1 MSKQQP
7 PKWADRFL
15 EWFCS
20 DEQIEILQGDLHE
33 LYEWRLEE
41 KGLLPA
47 RLFYIKDVL
56 DMLRPFALKR
66 KKSPQ
71 KLNQITMLRS
81 YLKISLRNLIK
92 HRVHTGIN
100 VAGLL
105 LGITCGL
112 VLFMLIRYELSF
124 NNYHANG
131 DRIYRISSATTVEGS
146 TNFVGGVPIPM
157 LDAAREELVG
167 LENATLVWSPGSDDF
182 RVDRAGQEPAV
193 FDNGI
198 KVAYTDPSFFDVF
211 TWPWL
216 EGNRQ
221 TSLAQPNELVV
232 TESLA
237 DRFFPEGPAVGRV
250 VHYGNIPLTIVGI
263 IEDAPVNSDL
273 PFDAFV
279 AISSMANNPLI
290 KKWSVTSESVA
301 LFVQATDGVSEER
314 LTEQL
319 PKLKDRMPEKLRK
332 YFNQNAGFSLDHVLV
347 PLSDYHFDPRFE
359 NFNGRTASRSTLNT
373 YAIVGLLL
381 VITACVNFI
390 NMTLAVAS
398 KRAKEVGVRKVL
410 GSSKGQLMLRFIL
423 ETFGITLLSIMLSVV
438 LAGAIMQV
446 WVNDFME
453 VTVQINPFQDSV
465 LMYSLMGLLVGI
477 TLLAGLMPALSSA
490 RIASVKALRGQM
502 APGGKF
508 GSFRKGLIVFQLLA
522 AQVLIFGTIVIVKQI
537 DFATSSDL
545 GFEKEFLIN
554 VGLPDTEVRTR
565 DLLKSQLANAVGV
578 ESFTFA
584 QNPPISASLRGG
596 PVNVKGKDG
605 EMVQLNLEI
614 RDTDHEYRNTYEL
627 RMVGGEWL
635 ADKEIADRY
644 VVNETFARSIGFD
657 NPKEAIGF
665 NIQIWGIAGP
675 IVGVVEDFYA
685 KTIHNEIGPM
695 IFWNDPGHYRSL
707 GIKLSASNVSRAID
721 EVEQVWQGVYPGQ
734 SMSFYFLDDQI
745 ERLYTG
751 EKRMSKIMSVFAIIT
766 ILVGCLG
773 LYGMV
778 LFMAGQKSKEVSVR
792 KVLGASV
799 KHILKSFS
807 LEFIKLTVL
816 AFLIAAPVGYYF
828 MSDWLQ
834 GFAFSAGIGPVVF
847 FMVIGVSVL
856 ITILTTGYQS
866 FKVATANPIDALR
879 NE

>member
-1 MSKQQP
+1 MNKQLP

-41 KGLLPA
+41 RGLFWA

-56 DMLRPFALKR
+56 DMLRPFALNR

-71 KLNQITMLRS
+71 KINHIAMLRS
-81 YLKISLRNLIK
+81 YFKISLRNLIK
-92 HRVHTGIN
+92 YRVHTGIN

-112 VLFMLIRYELSF
+112 VLFMLIKYELSF
-124 NNYHANG
+124 NNYHENG
-131 DRIYRISSATTVEGS
+131 DRIYRISSATTVEGN

-182 RVDRAGQEPAV
+182 RIDKAGMEPAI
-193 FDNGI
+193 FDNGF
-198 KVAYTDPSFFDVF
+198 KVAYTNPSFFDVF
-211 TWPWL
+211 TWSWL
-216 EGNRQ
+216 EGYQQ
-221 TSLAQPNELVV
+221 TSLRQPNELVV

-237 DRFFPEGPAVGRV
+237 KRFFPEGSAVGRV
-250 VHYGNIPLTIVGI
+250 VYYGNDPMTIVGI
-263 IEDAPVNSDL
+263 IEDAPANSDL

-279 AISSMANNPLI
+279 SISSMENDPLI

-301 LFVQATDGVSEER
+301 LFVQTADGVGEEQ
-314 LTEQL
+314 LAEQL

-347 PLSDYHFDPRFE
+347 PLSDYHFDSRFE
-359 NFNGRTASRSTLNT
+359 NFNGRTASRSTLDT

-381 VITACVNFI
+381 LITACINFI

-423 ETFGITLLSIMLSVV
+423 ETFGITLLSMILSVI
-438 LAGAIMQV
+438 LASVIMKV

-453 VTVQINPFQDSV
+453 VSIQVNPFEDPILRSV
-465 LMYSLMGLLVGI
+465 LIGLLAGI
-477 TLLAGLMPALSSA
+477 TLLAGLMPAFSSA
-490 RIASVKALRGQM
+490 RIASVKALRGHLT
-502 APGGKF
+502 PGGKF
-508 GSFRKGLIVFQLLA
+508 GSFRKGLIVFQLLT

-554 VGLPDTEVRTR
+554 IGLPDTEERTR
-565 DLLKSQLANAVGV
+565 DLLRSELVNAVGV

-596 PVNVKGKDG
+596 PVNIKGRDG

-627 RMVGGEWL
+627 RMAGGEWL
-635 ADKEIADRY
+635 ADKKVADRY
-644 VVNETFARSIGFD
+644 VVNETFARSIGFED
-657 NPKEAIGF
+657 PKEAIGF
-665 NIQIWGIAGP
+665 TIQIWGIAGP

-695 IFWNDPGHYRSL
+695 IFWNDPEHYRSL
-707 GIKLSASNVSRAID
+707 GVKLSASNVSRAID
-721 EVEQVWQGVYPGQ
+721 EVERIWQGVYPEQ
-734 SMSFYFLDDQI
+734 SMNFYFLDDQI

-751 EKRMSKIMSVFAIIT
+751 EKRMSKIMSVFATIT

-807 LEFIKLTVL
+807 LEFIKLTIL
-816 AFLIAAPVGYYF
+816 AFVIAAPVGYYF

-834 GFAFSAGIGPVVF
+834 GFAFSAGIGPMVF
-847 FMVIGVSVL
+847 FVVIGASVL
-856 ITILTTGYQS
+856 ITLLTTGYQS
-866 FKVATANPIDALR
+866 IKVATANPIDSLR